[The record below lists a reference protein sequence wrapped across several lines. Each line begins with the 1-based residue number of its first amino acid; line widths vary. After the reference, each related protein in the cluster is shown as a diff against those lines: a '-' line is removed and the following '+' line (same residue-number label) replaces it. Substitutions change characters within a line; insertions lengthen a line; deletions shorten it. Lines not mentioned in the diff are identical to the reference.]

1 MGSYGR
7 NFDFRVPPVHGQR
20 GGRYILPSAAPADLP
35 IGVPVRVAD
44 GATSDVDGR
53 LPVALA
59 TGAQAPKK
67 GLSGLLLFEY
77 GPAAFS
83 GFDPALTTYSDMDKA
98 PRGQSVQVIHGDAVK
113 VAFKNTAARVFYG
126 VRNYP
131 GRIMVAGM
139 GASPT
144 LVPGDMLTPGTGNDA
159 AGYWAETADPLLA
172 WLVIER
178 VDAARQEVEAR
189 FAF

>member
-20 GGRYILPSAAPADLP
+20 GARYFLPSTAPADLP
-35 IGVPVRVAD
+35 LGVPVRVAD
-44 GATSDVDGR
+44 GAVPVDGR

-67 GLSGLLLFEY
+67 GMSGLLLFEY

-83 GFDPALTTYSDMDKA
+83 GFDPLLTTYSDLDKA
-98 PRGQSVQVIHGDAVK
+98 PRGQAVQVIHGDAIK

-126 VRNYP
+126 VRNYA

-139 GASPT
+139 GATPT
-144 LVPGDMLTPGTGNDA
+144 LAPGDLLTPGTGTDA
-159 AGYWAETADPLLA
+159 GGYWAETADPTLA
-172 WLVIER
+172 WLVVES

>member
-1 MGSYGR
+1 MGTYGR

-20 GGRYILPSAAPADLP
+20 GGRYILPTTAPANLP

-44 GATSDVDGR
+44 GATPVDGR

-67 GLSGLLLFEY
+67 GLSGLLLFEH

-83 GFDPALTTYSDMDKA
+83 GFDPMLTTYSDMDFA
-98 PRGQSVQVIHGDAVK
+98 PKGQAVQVIRGDAIK
-113 VAFKNTAARVFYG
+113 VVFRNTAARVFYG

-139 GASPT
+139 GATPT
-144 LVPGDMLTPGTGNDA
+144 LAPGDLLTPGVGTDA

-172 WLVIER
+172 WLVVES

-189 FAF
+189 FNF

>member
-20 GGRYILPSAAPADLP
+20 GGRYILPASAPANLP
-35 IGVPVRVAD
+35 IGVPVVVPN
-44 GATSDVDGR
+44 GSATDVDGR
-53 LPVALA
+53 LPVQLA

-67 GLSGLLLFEY
+67 GLCGLLLFEY
-77 GPAAFS
+77 GPAAYA
-83 GFDPALTTYSDMDKA
+83 GFDPLLTTYSDLDFA
-98 PRGQSVQVIHGDAVK
+98 PRGQSVQVISGDSVK
-113 VAFKNTAARVFYG
+113 AFFRNTAARLFFG
-126 VRNYP
+126 VRNYA

-139 GASPT
+139 GATPT
-144 LVPGDMLTPGTGNDA
+144 LAAGDFLTPGVGTDV
-159 AGYWAETADPLLA
+159 AGYWAETAIEADA
-172 WLVIER
+172 WLIVEH

>member
-20 GGRYILPSAAPADLP
+20 GARYFLPSTAPADLP
-35 IGVPVRVAD
+35 LGVPVRVAD
-44 GATSDVDGR
+44 GAVPVDGR

-67 GLSGLLLFEY
+67 GMSGLLLFEY

-83 GFDPALTTYSDMDKA
+83 GFDPLLTTYSDLDKA
-98 PRGQSVQVIHGDAVK
+98 PRGQAVQVIHGDA
-113 VAFKNTAARVFYG
+113 
-126 VRNYP
+126 
-131 GRIMVAGM
+131 IMVAGM
-139 GASPT
+139 GATPT
-144 LVPGDMLTPGTGNDA
+144 LAPGDLLTPGTGTDA
-159 AGYWAETADPLLA
+159 GGYWAETADPTLA
-172 WLVIER
+172 WLVVES

>member
-1 MGSYGR
+1 MGTYGR

-20 GGRYILPSAAPADLP
+20 GGRYILPTTAPADLP
-35 IGVPVRVAD
+35 IGVPVRVPD
-44 GATSDVDGR
+44 GAVPLDGR

-67 GLSGLLLFEY
+67 GFSGLLLFEY

-83 GFDPALTTYSDMDKA
+83 GDDPLLVTYSDKDRA
-98 PRGQSVQVIHGDAVK
+98 PRGQGVQLIRGDAIK
-113 VAFKNTAARVFYG
+113 VVFKNTAARVFYG

-139 GASPT
+139 GATPT
-144 LVPGDMLTPGTGNDA
+144 LAPGDMLTPGVGTDVG
-159 AGYWAETADPLLA
+159 GYWAETATAAEA
-172 WLVIER
+172 WLIVES

-189 FAF
+189 FNF